1 MIEYEDLPQLFG
13 GPAVIADTILLLED
27 GEFRVYGTELEI
39 MWRWD
44 LYKNEEHLHT
54 GCAQRPESCV
64 VSAKGKISFFR
75 LPTVTMLID
84 NASSGAT
91 QNQE

>member
-1 MIEYEDLPQLFG
+1 MIELEDLPPFAG
-13 GPAVIADTILLLED
+13 GITAIANPVVLLED

-44 LYKNEEHLHT
+44 LYRNEEYLHT

-64 VSAKGKISFFR
+64 ASAKGKISFFR
-75 LPTVTMLID
+75 RPTIMSLM
-84 NASSGAT
+84 N
-91 QNQE
+91 

>member
-1 MIEYEDLPQLFG
+1 MIELADLPGITG
-13 GPAVIADTILLLED
+13 GPAALADPVLLLED

-44 LYKNEEHLHT
+44 LYKDDTHLHT

-64 VSAKGKISFFR
+64 VSASGKIGFFR
-75 LPTVTMLID
+75 RPTVALLLD
-84 NASSGAT
+84 AEPDGAA
-91 QNQE
+91 

>member
-1 MIEYEDLPQLFG
+1 MIEFEDLPQFAG
-13 GPAVIADTILLLED
+13 GPAVIANPILLLED

-75 LPTVTMLID
+75 RPTVMMLMN
-84 NASSGAT
+84 NASSGTA

>member
-1 MIEYEDLPQLFG
+1 MIESQDLPQFAG

-75 LPTVTMLID
+75 RPTVMSLMNNSPVD
-84 NASSGAT
+84 AV
-91 QNQE
+91 